1 MQFKKFFAVVPALA
15 LSTAMV
21 FAQEPQPTQTP
32 QTSVGQPTD
41 TNEPVFKGCLSGTK
55 DNYTLTAA
63 DGKTYRLHSDK
74 DIVEHVGKMVEV
86 RGTVK
91 KEGVD
96 RPADAAPASAMSE
109 MDVADVKSIEGSCPA
124 DNTGAAASSQPSTDS
139 SAAATAAPV
148 AEEQKATTTEP
159 AATAAV
165 STETPV
171 ASADAK
177 VEATPEPSATA
188 AVSTDT
194 SATQATDTTTA
205 APAEEQQ
212 NNQADAAQLPE
223 TASLL
228 PLLGL
233 LGFASMGL
241 GLLARRK

>member
-21 FAQEPQPTQTP
+21 FAQEPQPTPTQTP
-32 QTSVGQPTD
+32 QTDVGQPTD

-55 DNYTLTAA
+55 DNYTLTNS
-63 DGKTYRLHSDK
+63 DGKTFRLHSDK
-74 DIVEHVGKMVEV
+74 DISEHVGKMVEI

-96 RPADAAPASAMSE
+96 RPADAAPASSSSE
-109 MDVADVKSIEGSCPA
+109 MDVADVKSIEGSCPF
-124 DNTGAAASSQPSTDS
+124 AAASSDMPKAEATNLQASTTVAEPS
-139 SAAATAAPV
+139 ATAAVSTEAPV
-148 AEEQKATTTEP
+148 AAEAKVETTTEP

-165 STETPV
+165 STDTQATETAP
-171 ASADAK
+171 ATTEQK
-177 VEATPEPSATA
+177 VEADS
-188 AVSTDT
+188 
-194 SATQATDTTTA
+194 
-205 APAEEQQ
+205 
-212 NNQADAAQLPE
+212 AQLPE
-223 TASLL
+223 TASSL

>member
-21 FAQEPQPTQTP
+21 FAQDPQPTPTQTP
-32 QTSVGQPTD
+32 KTDVGQPTD
-41 TNEPVFKGCLSGTK
+41 TNEPLFKGCLSGTK
-55 DNYTLTAA
+55 DNYVLTTS

-74 DIVEHVGKMVEV
+74 DIVEHVGKMVEL

-91 KEGVD
+91 QEGVD
-96 RPADAAPASAMSE
+96 RPADAAPASASSE
-109 MDVADVKSIEGSCPA
+109 MDVADVKNIEGSCPF
-124 DNTGAAASSQPSTDS
+124 AAASSDMPKPEATNLDATAST
-139 SAAATAAPV
+139 TAAPA
-148 AEEQKATTTEP
+148 AEEQKATVTEP

-171 ASADAK
+171 ASAEAK
-177 VEATPEPSATA
+177 VETTPEPAATA

-194 SATQATDTTTA
+194 QATETAA
-205 APAEEQQ
+205 APAETEQKVE
-212 NNQADAAQLPE
+212 ADSAQLPE
-223 TASLL
+223 TASPL

-241 GLLARRK
+241 GLLTRRK